1 MRIAQVAPLWFP
13 VPPVDHGGT
22 ERVVRDLTEALVG
35 RGHDVTLFAAEGS
48 RTSATL
54 RAQGPAVSTIPD
66 APPGMPSA
74 AECVMLDRVAAEAD
88 RFDVIHCHTELYHA
102 AVLRGV
108 ADRLCMTIHWRADEA
123 DRRAY
128 FAHFDDLAVVAISE
142 SQQAALPA
150 GNRAGVVHHGI
161 PADRL
166 RFVAEAEGR
175 LAFVGRM
182 TDQKRPDR
190 AIEIARAAGLPLDL
204 AGTVDVGNPR
214 YFAERVEPGL
224 GGPVRYVGPVDE
236 RGKQALLGGAD
247 ALLFPIDWPEPFG
260 LVMIEAMAC
269 GTPVIA
275 WARGSAPEVV
285 EEGVTGFLVDSV
297 EEAARAVPRARALDR
312 ARIRARFEARFTAG
326 TMAEGYER
334 AYRSIL
340 GRRAGRRAA

>member
-13 VPPVDHGGT
+13 VPPHDHGGT
-22 ERVVRDLTEALVG
+22 ERVVHDLTEALVA

-48 RTSATL
+48 LTRATL
-54 RAQGPAVSTIPD
+54 RPQGPAVSTIPG
-66 APPGMPSA
+66 APPGMPNA

-102 AVLRGV
+102 AVLRG
-108 ADRLCMTIHWRADEA
+108 ARERLCMTIHWRADEA

-128 FAHFDDLAVVAISE
+128 FSHFDDLAVVAISK
-142 SQQAALPA
+142 SQEAALPP

-166 RFVAEAEGR
+166 RVAPRAEGR
-175 LAFVGRM
+175 LAFIGRM

-190 AIEIARAAGLPLDL
+190 AIEIAERAGLPLDL
-204 AGTVDVGNPR
+204 AGTVDVGNPT
-214 YFAERVEPGL
+214 YFAERVEPRL
-224 GGPVRYVGPVDE
+224 GGRIRYVGPVDE
-236 RGKQALLGGAD
+236 AGKQALLGGAD

-275 WARGSAPEVV
+275 WRKGSAPEVV
-285 EEGVTGFLVDSV
+285 EEGVTGFLVESV
-297 EEAARAVPRARALDR
+297 EEAAAAVPRARALDR
-312 ARIRARFEARFTAG
+312 RHVRARFEARFTASV
-326 TMAEGYER
+326 MAASYER
-334 AYRSIL
+334 AYEAIL
-340 GRRAGRRAA
+340 ARGRARRAA